1 MRRGLALSV
10 AGTAALAA
18 LTQPLPASA
27 RQVLLTEPATTVN
40 QVVVVDTQTNQ
51 IVGSPIPV
59 GTNPH
64 GVAIT
69 PDGQRAY
76 VA

>member
-1 MRRGLALSV
+1 M
-10 AGTAALAA
+10 
-18 LTQPLPASA
+18 
-27 RQVLLTEPATTVN
+27 LLTEPATTVN

-76 VA
+76 VS